1 VMCVGWIL
9 ILEMHGTNIK
19 KKACV
24 LIHPLVLQRQSPG
37 SKPSSHADSFCYSL
51 FNESFAVTLP
61 ADKSLIMSNTV
72 CQMTVVTLL

>member
-1 VMCVGWIL
+1 MIFIFPVVVAGDIL
-9 ILEMHGTNIK
+9 FCGTV
-19 KKACV
+19 CV

-37 SKPSSHADSFCYSL
+37 SKPSSHADSLCYSL

-72 CQMTVVTLL
+72 YQMTVVTLL